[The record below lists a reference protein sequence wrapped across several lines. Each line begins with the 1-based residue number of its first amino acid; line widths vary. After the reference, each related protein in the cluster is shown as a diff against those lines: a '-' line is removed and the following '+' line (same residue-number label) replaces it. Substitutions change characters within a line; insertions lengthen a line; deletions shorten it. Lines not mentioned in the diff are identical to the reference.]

1 MASHR
6 HHSSAA
12 PLAAIFAA
20 LIVYASLYPFEG
32 WRGIDANPFAFLV
45 LDWPRWWTGFDFGA
59 NLLGYMPLGAMLFG
73 AMVRSRVPEWRSIR
87 IAWLAAFVLSL
98 GLELTQNFLPRRVA
112 SNVDLVL
119 NSAGAGLGI
128 VLALA
133 IHRRGWVDRWQ
144 QLRERWFIP
153 HSAGGLALLITW
165 PLGLLIPT
173 PVALGVG
180 RILPRLHELLTQ
192 AFQDT
197 ANAHWLAAPIWTA
210 QDFLPLSILAE
221 VSTVALGLLAPCL
234 LGFSITHPGWRRL
247 ALVLALAALGV
258 ATTTLSTAVNFGPQ
272 HAFAWL
278 TETFW
283 LGASAGALLALLAS
297 RLAAR
302 TCIALGLVGLTALV
316 VGVAQ
321 APSDPYFAQSLQAW
335 EQGDFIRFH
344 GAAQWVGWLWPFAGL
359 GYLLLR
365 TVRSEEEANRI
376 ARSTLPTPLESRQ

>member
-1 MASHR
+1 
-6 HHSSAA
+6 
-12 PLAAIFAA
+12 
-20 LIVYASLYPFEG
+20 
-32 WRGIDANPFAFLV
+32 
-45 LDWPRWWTGFDFGA
+45 
-59 NLLGYMPLGAMLFG
+59 
-73 AMVRSRVPEWRSIR
+73 
-87 IAWLAAFVLSL
+87 
-98 GLELTQNFLPRRVA
+98 
-112 SNVDLVL
+112 
-119 NSAGAGLGI
+119 
-128 VLALA
+128 
-133 IHRRGWVDRWQ
+133 
-144 QLRERWFIP
+144 
-153 HSAGGLALLITW
+153 
-165 PLGLLIPT
+165 
-173 PVALGVG
+173 
-180 RILPRLHELLTQ
+180 
-192 AFQDT
+192 
-197 ANAHWLAAPIWTA
+197 
-210 QDFLPLSILAE
+210 